1 MHTLHIHNLSY
12 QHPDGYVRFK
22 QLNFSIHEKLTAII
36 GANGSGKSILV
47 SILANQQHPSSGHV
61 EFSGT
66 RLVVSQQQ
74 LSDHYLQDS
83 SNTIAQLLGIDK
95 KLAALARISQGSIA
109 EADFSLVGDD
119 WLCEQNYQQQLLS
132 LAIETPLTTP
142 ISHLSPG
149 QQRCLTLYCALQA
162 QPDLLILDEPTN
174 HLDQAARQWLI
185 TQLHAFKGLIVL
197 VSHDRQLLDHCS
209 AIIELSNLGIHYE
222 TGNYQHFCQQKL
234 LQQTALTKQINHL
247 AKEQKKH
254 QQQTQINHEKAQQRV
269 AQGNKHRR
277 SASQPKVMLDF
288 KKNSAQASKG
298 ANERLASAKRDSLV
312 KQRQQLQQQLPDITE
327 SQLKFRQPTINKRL
341 LFIDKLCLPY
351 RCSKTPVTLQINSG
365 DKLHVAGSNG
375 SGKSTLLKM
384 ISESA
389 KSCVSAAIQ
398 LNTKVLYIDQHCS
411 FLTPTDSLIK
421 ALALHCEL
429 ELQTVRHLLAN
440 IGFKGDDVY
449 RSINQLSGGEKMQ
462 LAMLIAAHKAAECL
476 LLLDEPDN
484 HLDLVNKQ
492 RLAQNLA
499 NFTGSFILVSHDE
512 EFIKQSQITDTFI
525 LS

>member
-12 QHPDGYVRFK
+12 QHPDGYVQFN
-22 QLNFSIHEKLTAII
+22 QLNFSIPEKLTAII

-47 SILANQQHPSSGHV
+47 SILANQQQASSGHV

-95 KLAALARISQGSIA
+95 KLAALARITHGSIA
-109 EADFSLVGDD
+109 EADFALIGDD

-132 LAIETPLTTP
+132 LAIEAPLTTP

-162 QPDLLILDEPTN
+162 QPDLLILDEPSN
-174 HLDQAARQWLI
+174 HLDQAAKLWLI
-185 TQLHAFKGLIVL
+185 TQLHAFKGQVVI
-197 VSHDRQLLDHCS
+197 VSHDRQLLDHCD
-209 AIIELSNLGIHYE
+209 AIIELNSLGSHYE
-222 TGNYQHFCQQKL
+222 TGNYQHFCKQKA
-234 LQQTALTKQINHL
+234 LQQTALTKQIAHL

-254 QQQTQINHEKAQQRV
+254 QQQTQLNHEKAQQRA
-269 AQGNKHRR
+269 AQGNKHRS

-298 ANERLASAKRDSLV
+298 ASERLASAKLNTLAE
-312 KQRQQLQQQLPDITE
+312 KRQTLQQQLPDSIE
-327 SQLKFRQPTINKRL
+327 RKLKFKQPTSNKRL

-351 RCSKTPVTLQINSG
+351 GCSKNPVTLQINSG
-365 DKLHVAGSNG
+365 DKLHIAGSNG
-375 SGKSTLLKM
+375 SGKSTLLRM
-384 ISESA
+384 ISEST
-389 KSCVSAAIQ
+389 KSSTATAIQ
-398 LNTKVLYIDQHCS
+398 LNSKVLYIDQHCS
-411 FLTPTDSLIK
+411 FLTATDSLVK
-421 ALALHCEL
+421 ALEVHCEL
-429 ELQTVRHLLAN
+429 ELQTIRHLLAN

-449 RSINQLSGGEKMQ
+449 RPINQLSGGEKMQ
-462 LAMLIAAHKAAECL
+462 LAMLIAAQNAADYL

-484 HLDLVNKQ
+484 HLDLDNKQ
-492 RLAQNLA
+492 HLAQNLA
-499 NFTGSFILVSHDE
+499 DFTGSFILVSHDE
-512 EFIKQSQITDTFI
+512 VFVKQCQLTQQ
-525 LS
+525 LNLY

>member
-1 MHTLHIHNLSY
+1 MQSLHIHNLSY
-12 QHPDGYVRFK
+12 QHPDGYVQFK

-47 SILANQQHPSSGHV
+47 SILANQQQPSTGHV

-74 LSDHYLQDS
+74 LSDRYLQDS
-83 SNTIAQLLGIDK
+83 SSTIAQLLGIDK

-109 EADFSLVGDD
+109 EADFALVGDD

-132 LAIETPLTTP
+132 LAIKAPLNTP

-162 QPDLLILDEPTN
+162 QPDLLLLDEPSN
-174 HLDQAARQWLI
+174 HLDHAAKQWLI
-185 TQLHAFKGLIVL
+185 TQLYAFKGLVVI
-197 VSHDRQLLDHCS
+197 VSHDRELLDHCG
-209 AIIELSNLGIHYE
+209 AIIELTNLGSHYE

-234 LQQTALTKQINHL
+234 RQQTALTKQINHL

-254 QQQTQINHEKAQQRV
+254 QQQTQINHEKAQQRAAKGV
-269 AQGNKHRR
+269 KHRR

-298 ANERLASAKRDSLV
+298 ANERLASAKLDELA
-312 KQRQQLQQQLPDITE
+312 KKQQQLKQQLPE
-327 SQLKFRQPTINKRL
+327 SIEPKLKFKQPTSNKRL

-351 RCSKTPVTLQINSG
+351 GCSKNPITLQINSG
-365 DKLHVAGSNG
+365 DKLHIAGSNG
-375 SGKSTLLKM
+375 SGKSTLLRM

-389 KSCVSAAIQ
+389 KSSTATAIQ
-398 LNTKVLYIDQHCS
+398 LNSKVLYIDQHCS
-411 FLTPTDSLIK
+411 FLTATDSLVK

-429 ELQTVRHLLAN
+429 ERQTIRHLLAN
-440 IGFKGDDVY
+440 IGFKSDNVY
-449 RSINQLSGGEKMQ
+449 RPINQLSGGEKMQ
-462 LAMLIAAHKAAECL
+462 LAMLIAAQNAADSL

-484 HLDLVNKQ
+484 HLDLANKQ
-492 RLAQNLA
+492 HLAKSLA
-499 NFTGSFILVSHDE
+499 DFTGSFILVSHDKM
-512 EFIKQSQITDTFI
+512 FVQQASLTNQIT
-525 LS
+525 LK